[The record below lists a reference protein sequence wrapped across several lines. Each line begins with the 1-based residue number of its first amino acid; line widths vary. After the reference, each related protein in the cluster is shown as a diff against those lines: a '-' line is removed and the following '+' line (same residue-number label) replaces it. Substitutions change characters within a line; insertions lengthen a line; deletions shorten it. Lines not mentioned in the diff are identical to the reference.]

1 MTEEISSTPQEG
13 YSMFHRIKKTY
24 IIVLLMTFAGIC
36 PAHVYG
42 TTANSRQTDIADTLR
57 LTDEVQRKF
66 DYIFYEAQRQRQ
78 LGNHDA
84 TFDLLTYCR
93 ELDPQSAAV
102 CYELSNYWL
111 FLKEEAKARDCLELA
126 VKLEP
131 KNYWYKNALVRFY
144 MSKNLMD
151 EALPVLEGMIEQFPE
166 KSELLMMQMG
176 IYNDKQDYANVIKT
190 LDRLETKEGKS
201 EQLSMEKFRIY
212 VQMKDEKN
220 AFKEMSDLA
229 AEYPNDLR
237 YRVLIGDLYLDND
250 KPEQAYKVYKEA
262 EAIDSMNVNVMLS
275 LASYYEKTGENE
287 LYQKQLEQLVS
298 NPQLDKQTRLSL
310 MSSFVYQDVQN
321 GGDSVKIMRLFNK
334 ALEQPQT
341 DVAMTELCVRYMVT
355 KKMPQAEIKPLL
367 YSMLDIDPENDLAR
381 NQLLSY
387 AIQEEDTAGIIHI
400 CKPATEYGAQDPV
413 YYYYLGVA
421 YFQQDSTRLAI
432 EALRGGLSHVD
443 ENSSVTLLTNLYSI
457 LGDLYHEAGEDE
469 KAFEAYDSCLIYR
482 PDDALVLNNYA
493 YYLSLHKQDL
503 QKAEEMS
510 ARSLEKNGDNPT
522 YLDTFAWI
530 LFQQKR
536 YKEAQVYIDSAL
548 VLLGDSITKEDA
560 NIVEHAGDIYFKA
573 GQTEQAV
580 ELWKKARKLAEE
592 KASEALE
599 QKIRKKKI

>member
-1 MTEEISSTPQEG
+1 M
-13 YSMFHRIKKTY
+13 KTY
-24 IIVLLMTFAGIC
+24 IITLLMAVAAIC
-36 PAHVYG
+36 PERTYG
-42 TTANSRQTDIADTLR
+42 MADGNRSTEPADTLH
-57 LTDEVQRKF
+57 LSHEMQRKF
-66 DYIFYEAQRQRQ
+66 DYIFFEAQRQRQ
-78 LGNHDA
+78 LGNHAA

-93 ELDPQSAAV
+93 EMDPQSAAV

-111 FLKEEAKARDCLELA
+111 YLKEEAKARECLEQA
-126 VKLEP
+126 VALEP
-131 KNYWYKNALVRFY
+131 DNYWYKNALVRFY
-144 MSKNLMD
+144 MGKSLMD

-166 KSELLMMQMG
+166 KSELLMMLMG
-176 IYNDKQDYANVIKT
+176 IYHDKQDYANVIKT
-190 LDRLETKEGKS
+190 LNRLETKEGKS

-237 YRVLIGDLYLDND
+237 YKVLIGDLYLDND
-250 KPEQAYKVYKEA
+250 KPEQAYRIYKEVSD
-262 EAIDSMNVNVMLS
+262 IDPANINVMLS
-275 LASYYEKTGENE
+275 LASYYEKTGDNE

-310 MSSFVYQDVQN
+310 MNSFVYQDVQN
-321 GGDSVKIMRLFNK
+321 GGDSVKILRLFEK
-334 ALEQPQT
+334 ALESPQT

-367 YSMLDIDPENDLAR
+367 YNMLEIDPENDLAR

-387 AIQEEDTAGIIHI
+387 ALQEEDTMGIIHI
-400 CKPATEYGAQDPV
+400 CKPATEYGADDPV
-413 YYYYLGVA
+413 YYYYLGIA
-421 YFQQDSTRLAI
+421 YFQQDSTQLAI
-432 EALRGGLSHVD
+432 EALRGGLAHVD

-493 YYLSLHKQDL
+493 YYLSLHKRDL
-503 QKAEEMS
+503 KKAEEMS
-510 ARSLEKNGDNPT
+510 ARSLEKSGDNPT

-536 YKEAQVYIDSAL
+536 YSEAQVYIDSAL

-573 GQTEQAV
+573 GRKEQAV
-580 ELWKKARKLAEE
+580 DWWKKARELNGG

-599 QKIRKKKI
+599 QKIRKQKL

>member
-1 MTEEISSTPQEG
+1 MTIA
-13 YSMFHRIKKTY
+13 
-24 IIVLLMTFAGIC
+24 VVC
-36 PAHVYG
+36 PKYVYG
-42 TTANSRQTDIADTLR
+42 ETANSHSAEMTDTLH
-57 LTDEVQRKF
+57 LTDEMQRKF

-78 LGNHDA
+78 FGNHDA
-84 TFDLLTYCR
+84 TFDLLTYCQ

-111 FLKEEAKARDCLELA
+111 FLKEEAKARTCLEQA

-131 KNYWYKNALVRFY
+131 GNYWYKNALVRFY

-166 KSELLMMQMG
+166 KSELLMMLIG
-176 IYNDKQDYANVIKT
+176 IYSDKQDYANVIKT
-190 LDRLETKEGKS
+190 LNRLETKEGKS

-237 YRVLIGDLYLDND
+237 YRVLIGDLYLDNN
-250 KPEQAYKVYKEA
+250 KNEQAYKTYKEV

-287 LYQKQLEQLVS
+287 LYQKQLEKLVS
-298 NPQLDKQTRLSL
+298 NPLLDKQTRLSL
-310 MSSFVYQDVQN
+310 MNSFVYQDVQN
-321 GGDSVKIMRLFNK
+321 GGDSVKILRLFDK
-334 ALEQPQT
+334 ALESPQT

-367 YSMLDIDPENDLAR
+367 YRMLEIDPENDLAR

-387 AIQEEDTAGIIHI
+387 AIQEEDTTGIIHI
-400 CKPATEYGAQDPV
+400 CKPATEYGAKDPV
-413 YYYYLGVA
+413 YYYYLGIA
-421 YFQQDSTRLAI
+421 YYQQDSTKLAI
-432 EALRGGLSHVD
+432 DALCGGLAHID
-443 ENSSVTLLTNLYSI
+443 ENSSVTLITNLYSI

-493 YYLSLHKQDL
+493 YYLSLHKRDL
-503 QKAEEMS
+503 KKAEEMS
-510 ARSLEKNGDNPT
+510 ARSLEKSNGNPT

-548 VLLGDSITKEDA
+548 VSLGDSITADDA
-560 NIVEHAGDIYFKA
+560 NIVEHAGDIYYKS

-580 ELWKKARKLAEE
+580 ELWRKAKGLAGE
-592 KASEALE
+592 KATDALE
-599 QKIRKKKI
+599 QKIRRKKL